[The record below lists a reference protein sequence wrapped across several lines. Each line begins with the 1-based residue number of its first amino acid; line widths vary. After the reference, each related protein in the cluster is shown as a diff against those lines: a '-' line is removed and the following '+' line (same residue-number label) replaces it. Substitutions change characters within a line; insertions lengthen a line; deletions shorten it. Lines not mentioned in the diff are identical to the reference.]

1 MALSGAAIAP
11 VQDSAQWYENEKEV
25 GRAILDWCKETGTP
39 REDVFYTT
47 KLKYNNGYANAKAA
61 MKRSLAECGLGYI
74 DLYLLHGPI
83 GGPEMRLQSWKAAI
97 DAKKEGLFRS
107 IGVSCFSIRHLKELI
122 DAGLEVP
129 AVNQVS
135 THTWT

>member
-1 MALSGAAIAP
+1 M
-11 VQDSAQWYENEKEV
+11 

-39 REDVFYTT
+39 RENVFYTT

-135 THTWT
+135 TYNWT